1 MPLSRRGADTTALGG
16 FGTPPPAGVPG
27 FLPLTSGTPADAAL
41 PVKELAEAAA
51 GVLGGPSAAGAFQ
64 YSGAEG
70 TPELREWIGHHEG
83 VGADR
88 VFVTNGALHSL
99 SLVFDALLDP
109 GDLVAVE
116 DPVYPLALRVLG
128 RFHVEYL
135 PVATG
140 PDGLDVD
147 ALARAL
153 EGGARPKVLYTV
165 PDFHNPT
172 GATLPAAARRRL
184 VELAETYGF
193 TIVADSPYRE
203 LRYTGHHVP
212 QLSPDSDRVV
222 RVNSFSKTLGPG
234 LRLGWIVGPP
244 WLLPAVARL
253 RANQDQ
259 HTSTFTQA
267 IATAFLTTPGL
278 FERVTAEARALYGR
292 RARALHTALG
302 TVLAGRVE
310 AALPEGGLFQWA
322 TVLDEAVDL
331 HAARTR
337 AHALGTDFGVGS
349 HFSPP
354 GGTGSPGRVR
364 LGIGA
369 VDEAD
374 IATAAGRLAAAL
386 KPEAAAR

>member
-16 FGTPPPAGVPG
+16 FGTPPPTGVPG
-27 FLPLTSGTPADAAL
+27 FLPLTSGTPADVAL

-147 ALARAL
+147 ALARASSASPARARRPAPTSCSRSPAPTPARC
-153 EGGARPKVLYTV
+153 GCTTARGAR
-165 PDFHNPT
+165 
-172 GATLPAAARRRL
+172 
-184 VELAETYGF
+184 
-193 TIVADSPYRE
+193 
-203 LRYTGHHVP
+203 
-212 QLSPDSDRVV
+212 
-222 RVNSFSKTLGPG
+222 
-234 LRLGWIVGPP
+234 
-244 WLLPAVARL
+244 
-253 RANQDQ
+253 
-259 HTSTFTQA
+259 
-267 IATAFLTTPGL
+267 
-278 FERVTAEARALYGR
+278 
-292 RARALHTALG
+292 
-302 TVLAGRVE
+302 
-310 AALPEGGLFQWA
+310 
-322 TVLDEAVDL
+322 
-331 HAARTR
+331 
-337 AHALGTDFGVGS
+337 
-349 HFSPP
+349 
-354 GGTGSPGRVR
+354 
-364 LGIGA
+364 
-369 VDEAD
+369 
-374 IATAAGRLAAAL
+374 
-386 KPEAAAR
+386 

>member
-1 MPLSRRGADTTALGG
+1 MPLSRRGADTTDLGG

-27 FLPLTSGTPADAAL
+27 FLLLTSGTPADEAL
-41 PVKELAEAAA
+41 PIKEVAEAAA

-64 YSGAEG
+64 YSGVQG
-70 TPELREWIGHHEG
+70 TPELRERIGHREG

-88 VFVTNGALHSL
+88 VIVTNGALHSL

-116 DPVYPLALRVLG
+116 DPGYPLALRVLG
-128 RFHVEYL
+128 RSHVRYL
-135 PVATG
+135 PVPVG
-140 PDGLDVD
+140 PDGLDID

-172 GATLPAAARRRL
+172 GVTLPASARVRL
-184 VELAETYGF
+184 VELAERYGF
-193 TIVADSPYRE
+193 TVVADSPYRE
-203 LRYTGHHVP
+203 LRYAGDPVP
-212 QLSPDSDRVV
+212 QLSADTERVV

-259 HTSTFTQA
+259 HSSTFTQA
-267 IATAFLTTPGL
+267 IATALLTTPDL
-278 FERVTAEARALYGR
+278 FDRITANARALYGS
-292 RARALHTALG
+292 RAHALHAALG
-302 TVLAGRVE
+302 AALPGRVE
-310 AALPEGGLFQWA
+310 TVLPEGGLFLWP
-322 TVLDEAVDL
+322 TVLDEGLDL

-354 GGTGSPGRVR
+354 GGSGSPGRIR

-369 VDEAD
+369 VAEAD
-374 IATAAGRLAAAL
+374 VATAIGRLAAAL
-386 KPEAAAR
+386 NPEAAAR

>member
-1 MPLSRRGADTTALGG
+1 MALSRRGADTTALGG
-16 FGTPPPAGVPG
+16 FGDPPPTGVPG
-27 FLPLTSGTPADAAL
+27 FLPLTSGTPADEAL

-51 GVLGGPSAAGAFQ
+51 GVLGGPSAATAFQ
-64 YSGAEG
+64 YSGVAG
-70 TPELREWIGHHEG
+70 TPELREWIGRHEG
-83 VGADR
+83 VAAER
-88 VFVTNGALHSL
+88 VLVTNGALHSL

-128 RFHVEYL
+128 RSHVTYL
-135 PVATG
+135 PVPTG

-147 ALARAL
+147 ALAAAL

-172 GATLPAAARRRL
+172 GATLPAPARVRL
-184 VELAETYGF
+184 VELAERYGF
-193 TIVADSPYRE
+193 TAVADSPYRE
-203 LRYTGHHVP
+203 LRYSGGHVP
-212 QLSPDSDRVV
+212 QLSTGSDRVV

-259 HTSTFTQA
+259 HPSTLTQA
-267 IATAFLTTPGL
+267 IATALLTTPGR
-278 FERVTAEARALYGR
+278 FDRITADARALYGR
-292 RARALHTALG
+292 RARALHEALG
-302 TVLAGRVE
+302 AALPGRVE
-310 AALPEGGLFQWA
+310 AVPPEGGLFVWA
-322 TVLDEAVDL
+322 KVLDDAPDL
-331 HAARTR
+331 HAARAR
-337 AHALGTDFGVGS
+337 AHTLGTDFGVGS

-354 GGTGSPGRVR
+354 GGSGSPVHIR

-369 VDEAD
+369 VAEHD
-374 IATAAGRLAAAL
+374 IATAVDRLAEAL
-386 KPEAAAR
+386 HPETAR